1 MIIPANTIN
10 IPNPSRIPTCSLRI
24 NTPPITA
31 TIDSKLKISDA
42 VWGGTFFCP
51 TICKVYPTPLERTP
65 TASNCQITLYISA
78 SIIFSVNTAN
88 SKLSTDTTI
97 NWTIDKNIELTLAAE

>member
-31 TIDSKLKISDA
+31 TIDSKLKISHA
-42 VWGGTFFCP
+42 V
-51 TICKVYPTPLERTP
+51 
-65 TASNCQITLYISA
+65 
-78 SIIFSVNTAN
+78 
-88 SKLSTDTTI
+88 
-97 NWTIDKNIELTLAAE
+97 